1 MSESSHEI
9 KAAPTEKEPK
19 RASAGGKGKKKQV
32 IRASSRE
39 SDTGFD
45 ALPVVHVSQR
55 AAVCWIP

>member
-1 MSESSHEI
+1 MKS
-9 KAAPTEKEPK
+9 KLLLLK
-19 RASAGGKGKKKQV
+19 RNTKGRVRGGGGKGKKKQV